1 MELCQVKSSRWIQSF
16 VFYHNSYFLLKVIL
30 GSTLSKPLW
39 LWNCYPEFRKKR
51 ILQDGD
57 SANHF
62 FYLVNMDWISVWRT
76 YPIVCKVRRKHCD
89 NLLQLSVYRE
99 VIIISGLNSC
109 VNYSNFLRKASCLN
123 LDITSTD
130 TFQVILDVLL
140 SLFIC
145 LHVLNLILS
154 VNMLSFNFR

>member
-1 MELCQVKSSRWIQSF
+1 MELCQVNSSRWIQSF
-16 VFYHNSYFLLKVIL
+16 VFYHNSHFLLKVIL

-51 ILQDGD
+51 ILQDVD
-57 SANHF
+57 NANHF
-62 FYLVNMDWISVWRT
+62 FYLVNIDWISVWRT

-89 NLLQLSVYRE
+89 NSLRFSVYRE
-99 VIIISGLNSC
+99 VITISGLNSC
-109 VNYSNFLRKASCLN
+109 VNYSNFLRKAFCLN
-123 LDITSTD
+123 LDITSID
-130 TFQVILDVLL
+130 TVLL

-154 VNMLSFNFR
+154 MNMLSFNFC